1 MKEAHDV
8 LTAGHPSIKATIHKI
23 QRSYKWKLMYKDIT
37 NYINECIICQRTKP
51 NYAKWN
57 APLNPI
63 PPTNR
68 LWQTISVDLIGPLWD
83 SKGFDAILVIVDYY
97 TKMKVLCPTTTH
109 VTAMGIALLFRTH
122 IF

>member
-1 MKEAHDV
+1 MEIDA
-8 LTAGHPSIKATIHKI
+8 
-23 QRSYKWKLMYKDIT
+23 QRHHQLHQWMYCMLKDKT
-37 NYINECIICQRTKP
+37 QS
-51 NYAKWN
+51 WN

-68 LWQTISVDLIGPLWD
+68 PWQTISVDLIGPLWD
-83 SKGFDAILVIVDYY
+83 SKGFDAILVIVNYY

-109 VTAMGIALLFRTH
+109 VTAMGIALLFRTY